1 MMHAQTHIMTAA
13 LSTEKARLRCMIS
26 VGVGGVSVCRISGLV
41 FLFGRL
47 LFFHQWGE
55 LLVGFVHGFLFFF
68 LRRSRGSVITFRC
81 FIVIVY

>member
-26 VGVGGVSVCRISGLV
+26 VGVGGVAVCRISGL
-41 FLFGRL
+41 
-47 LFFHQWGE
+47 FFWETTFFIQWGE
-55 LLVGFVHGFLFFF
+55 LLGFVHGFFFFFLFFF
-68 LRRSRGSVITFRC
+68 RRSRGSVITFRC